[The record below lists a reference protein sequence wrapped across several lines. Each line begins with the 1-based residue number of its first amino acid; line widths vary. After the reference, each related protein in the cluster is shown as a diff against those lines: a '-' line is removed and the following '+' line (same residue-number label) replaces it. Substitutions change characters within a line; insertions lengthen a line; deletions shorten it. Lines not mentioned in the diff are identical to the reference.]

1 MKKYFLLCIVLSFS
15 VRTAFSMQILTN
27 ADSDFPKISF
37 AGFARVR
44 YTADTTQGA
53 KDGFSIGQSRFG
65 IIGNISRNIS
75 YCFSLEGSNTD
86 TINNKLIYD
95 TYIDI
100 KSIKYFM
107 LRVGQFK
114 YKFSLEQSIPDA
126 DLELIN
132 KSDIVNNS
140 VKPTRDIGIEL
151 SRSFSLKSI
160 KSDVFLAVINGSG
173 LNQAEENS
181 QKTVVGRILFL
192 PVAGLSIGA
201 SIYDGS
207 VGLTSITKSRTGFEM
222 KYEFKKFMCKAEYIT
237 GSDKTTKQE
246 GYYVTAGYTLIP
258 SVLIL
263 LRYDSLDPDINLS
276 NNEIG
281 RWTWGVNYFIDKNVL
296 LRNNYEQKTETPSIQ
311 NDLFMT
317 QLQVKF

>member
-1 MKKYFLLCIVLSFS
+1 MKKYFLLCIVLFFS
-15 VRTAFSMQILTN
+15 VKTAFSMQVLTS

-44 YTADTTQGA
+44 YTADTTEGA
-53 KDGFSIGQSRFG
+53 KDGFGIAQSRFG
-65 IIGNISRNIS
+65 IIGNISKNIS

-95 TYIDI
+95 TYFDV
-100 KSIKYFM
+100 KSIKYFI

-114 YKFSLEQSIPDA
+114 YKFSLEQCTPDA
-126 DLELIN
+126 DLEFID

-160 KSDVFLAVINGSG
+160 KSNVFVAILNGSG
-173 LNQAEENS
+173 SNQAEENS

-192 PVAGLSIGA
+192 PIVGLSVGA

-207 VGLTSITKSRTGFEM
+207 VRANSITKNRTGFEM
-222 KYEFKKFMCKAEYIT
+222 KYEFEKFMCKAEYIT
-237 GSDKTTKQE
+237 GIDETTKQE

-258 SVLIL
+258 SVVIL
-263 LRYDSLDPDINLS
+263 LRYDSLDPDINVS
-276 NNEIG
+276 NNENS

-296 LRNNYEQKTETPSIQ
+296 FRNNYEQKMETPSIR